1 MPQRILVCTP
11 SAYGVCQSR
20 IDRGSVSLAAQSPKG
35 YRVQFALNQEQNL
48 LKDAVDKFVGD
59 RYGDNQRRQ
68 YRANPRGY
76 SPENW
81 QTLADMGLL
90 GLPFGTDDGG
100 WGAGPRELMVV
111 LEALGRGFTVEP
123 FLEEVVTAG
132 GVLSTVGTAAQK
144 ALWLPRVVA
153 GQAHLALAHVEH
165 AARFNL
171 SYVSLKAEPRGSI
184 TVLDGEKT
192 LVPLAVGS
200 DQFIVS
206 ARERGAVT
214 DPQGIGFYLVTPE
227 ASGIERSD
235 FRLADGSR
243 ASAIRFRGVHAGE
256 RLAGGFTEFTRAIE
270 TARFAA
276 GAEMLGI
283 MSTLFASTVDYL
295 RSREQFG
302 APLASFQALQHR
314 LADLYVRLEQSR
326 SQLYRAALHM
336 HEDTQRERS
345 IAGMKSYL
353 SAAAVEIGEECVHL
367 HGGIGTT
374 DELALGHGYKR
385 LLVLA
390 TYFGDTNAELKRFS
404 R

>member
-1 MPQRILVCTP
+1 
-11 SAYGVCQSR
+11 
-20 IDRGSVSLAAQSPKG
+20 
-35 YRVQFALNQEQNL
+35 VQFALNQEQNL
-48 LKDAVDKFVGD
+48 LKDAVDKFVRD
-59 RYGDNQRRQ
+59 CYGDNQRRQ
-68 YRANPRGY
+68 YRVNPRGY
-76 SPENW
+76 SPKNW
-81 QTLADMGLL
+81 QTLADMGLFA
-90 GLPFGTDDGG
+90 LPLATEDGG

-111 LEALGRGFTVEP
+111 LEALGRGFVVEP
-123 FLEEVVTAG
+123 FLEEVLVAG
-132 GVLSTVGTAAQK
+132 GVLSALGTAAQK
-144 ALWLPRVVA
+144 ALWLPRVAA
-153 GQAHLALAHVEH
+153 GAAHLALAHVEH

-171 SYVSLKAEPRGSI
+171 SHVGLTAQTHGSV
-184 TVLDGEKT
+184 TVLQGEKT
-192 LVPLAVGS
+192 LVPLALDC
-200 DQFIVS
+200 DQLVVS
-206 ARERGAVT
+206 AREHGSAA
-214 DPQGIGFYLVTPE
+214 DPNGIGFYLVSPAAAGLE
-227 ASGIERSD
+227 HRD
-235 FRLADGSR
+235 FRLADGTP
-243 ASAIRFRGVHAGE
+243 ACAIRFRDVHAGE
-256 RLAGGFTEFTRAIE
+256 RLGGGFTEFARAID

-390 TYFGDTNAELKRFS
+390 TLFGDANAELARFS
-404 R
+404 RLAR